1 MYVTIVPNRG
11 SPPAVLLRET
21 YREDGKV
28 KNRTLANL
36 TKWKPEKIAAL
47 RAVLRD
53 ERLLPAGDGFEIRR
67 ALPHGHVAAALGMAR
82 RLGLDPRLKTAD
94 LMPPGAARTRLLA
107 LALIVARLIDPAAK
121 LATARQL
128 DAATAS
134 HSLGAVLGLGGVA
147 VNELYAALDW
157 LVAQQPKIEARLARR
172 HLGEGT
178 LVLYDVTSSY
188 LEGRCC
194 PLAQFGYSRDGK
206 AHKLQIVFGVL
217 CTREGCPIAV
227 EVFAGNT
234 ADPSTLKLQIDKL
247 RQRFGRRRV
256 VLVGGLQPTGLTRGD
271 RGMITQAR
279 ITEELQ
285 PAGLDWITALR
296 APDIQVL
303 AKDDGPLQLSL
314 FDQRDLAEITS
325 PDYPDERLVVCRNPA
340 LAAERARKRGEL
352 LDATERA
359 LQKIQARVRRK
370 HRPLK
375 GAAAIGETVGAVLNR
390 KKMAKHFTR
399 TITDTDFTFA
409 RNDATIA
416 AETKLDGIYVLRTS
430 VPRAE
435 FDADA
440 TVRSYKALATVE
452 RAFRSCKT
460 VDLEVRPVFH
470 WNEARV
476 RAHVF
481 LCLLAYHLEWHMRQA
496 LAPIL
501 FDDHDR
507 VAAEAQRP
515 SPVSK
520 AQVSPAARRKAAR
533 KRTDDGHPV
542 HSFRTLL
549 ADLATLTRNIVR
561 FGKDPGSRPGQDLCA
576 TVLATP
582 TPLQQRV
589 FDLLGVSLAAQL

>member
-1 MYVTIVPNRG
+1 MYVTVVPNRG
-11 SPPAVLLRET
+11 SPPAILLRET

-36 TKWKPEKIAAL
+36 TRWKPEKIAAL

-53 ERLLPAGDGFEIRR
+53 ETLLPAGAGFEILRS
-67 ALPHGHVAAALGMAR
+67 LPHGHIAAALGIAR
-82 RLGLDPRLKTAD
+82 RLGLDPRAKTAA
-94 LMPPGAARTRLLA
+94 LMPPGAPRTRLLA

-121 LATARQL
+121 LATARGL

-134 HSLGAVLGLGGVA
+134 HSLGTVLGLGAVA
-147 VNELYAALDW
+147 VNEPYEALDW
-157 LVAQQPKIEARLARR
+157 LLAQQSTIEATLARR

-178 LVLYDVTSSY
+178 LVLYDVTSTY

-194 PLAQFGYSRDGK
+194 PLGRFGYSRDAK
-206 AHKLQIVFGVL
+206 PNKLQIVFGVL
-217 CTREGCPIAV
+217 CTPQGCPIAV

-234 ADPSTLKLQIDKL
+234 ADPSTLKVQIDKL
-247 RQRFGRRRV
+247 RQRFGLRRV
-256 VLVGGLQPTGLTRGD
+256 VLVGD

-296 APDIQVL
+296 APDIQAL
-303 AKDDGPLQLSL
+303 AADDGPLQISL
-314 FDQRDLAEITS
+314 FDEHDLVEITS
-325 PDYPDERLVVCRNPA
+325 PDYPGERLIVCRNPA

-352 LDATERA
+352 LEATEQALRA
-359 LQKIQARVRRK
+359 IQTRVCRK
-370 HRPLK
+370 RRPLR
-375 GAAAIGETVGAVLNR
+375 GAAAIGEAVGAVLHR

-399 TITDTDFTFA
+399 TITDDDFTFA

-416 AETKLDGIYVLRTS
+416 AEAALDGVYVLRTP
-430 VPRAE
+430 VAKGE
-435 FDADA
+435 LDTEA
-440 TVRSYKALATVE
+440 TVSSYKSLSTVE

-460 VDLEVRPVFH
+460 IDLEVRPVYH
-470 WNEARV
+470 WNEDRV

-481 LCLLAYHLEWHMRQA
+481 LCLLAYHLEWHMRQT
-496 LAPIL
+496 LAPLL

-507 VAAEAQRP
+507 AAAQARRR
-515 SPVSK
+515 SPVRK
-520 AQVSPAARRKAAR
+520 ATVSPAAQRKAAT
-533 KRTDDGHPV
+533 KRTHDGQAV

-549 ADLATLTRNIVR
+549 TDLATMTRNTVR
-561 FGKDPGSRPGQDLCA
+561 FGTDLHA

-582 TPLQQRV
+582 TALQKHA
-589 FDLLGVSLAAQL
+589 FDLLGISPMAEL

>member
-1 MYVTIVPNRG
+1 MYVTVVPNRS
-11 SPPAVLLRET
+11 SPPAILLRET

-36 TKWKPEKIAAL
+36 SKWKSEKIAAL

-67 ALPHGHVAAALGMAR
+67 SLPHGHVAAALGVAR
-82 RLGLDPRLKTAD
+82 RLGLDPRVKTAQ
-94 LMPPGAARTRLLA
+94 LMPVGAARTRLLA
-107 LALIVARLIDPAAK
+107 LALIVARLLDPAAK

-134 HSLGAVLGLGGVA
+134 HSLGAVLGLDAVA

-157 LVAQQPKIEARLARR
+157 LLAQQPKIEAKLARR

-178 LVLYDVTSSY
+178 LVLYDVSSTY

-194 PLAQFGYSRDGK
+194 PLARFGYSRDGK

-217 CTREGCPIAV
+217 CTRQGCPVAV

-234 ADPSTLKLQIDKL
+234 ADPTTLKVQIDKL
-247 RQRFGRRRV
+247 RQRFGLRRV
-256 VLVGGLQPTGLTRGD
+256 VLVGD

-285 PAGLDWITALR
+285 PAELDWITALR
-296 APDIQVL
+296 APDIQTL

-314 FDQRDLAEITS
+314 FDERDLAEITS
-325 PDYPDERLVVCRNPA
+325 LDYPGERLIVCRNPA

-352 LDATERA
+352 LDATEQA
-359 LQKIQARVRRK
+359 LHKTQARVRRK
-370 HRPLK
+370 RRPLR
-375 GAAAIGETVGAVLNR
+375 GAAAIGEAIGAVLNR

-409 RNDATIA
+409 RNEATIA
-416 AETKLDGIYVLRTS
+416 AEQRLDGIYVLRTS
-430 VPRAE
+430 VPQADL
-435 FDADA
+435 DADA
-440 TVRSYKALATVE
+440 TVRSYKALASVE

-460 VDLEVRPVFH
+460 VDLEIRPVFH
-470 WNEARV
+470 WNEQRV

-496 LAPIL
+496 LTPVL

-507 VAAEAQRP
+507 AAAEAQRR

-520 AQVSPAARRKAAR
+520 AQVSPAGRRKAAR
-533 KRTDDGHPV
+533 KRTDDGLPV
-542 HSFRTLL
+542 HSFRSLL
-549 ADLATLTRNIVR
+549 ADLATVTRNTVR
-561 FGKDPGSRPGQDLCA
+561 FGANLNA
-576 TVLATP
+576 TILATP
-582 TPLQQRV
+582 TPFQQYV
-589 FDLLGVSLAAQL
+589 FELLEVSPAADL

>member
-1 MYVTIVPNRG
+1 MYVTVVPNRG
-11 SPPAVLLRET
+11 SPPAILLRET

-53 ERLLPAGDGFEIRR
+53 ERLLPAGDGFEILRS
-67 ALPHGHVAAALGMAR
+67 LPHGHIAAALGMAR
-82 RLGLDPRLKTAD
+82 RLGLDPRVKTAE
-94 LMPPGAARTRLLA
+94 LMPPGAPRTRLLV

-121 LATARQL
+121 LATARGL
-128 DAATAS
+128 DEGTAS
-134 HSLGAVLGLGGVA
+134 HSLGAVLGLGAVA

-157 LVAQQPKIEARLARR
+157 LLAQQPEIEAKLARR
-172 HLGEGT
+172 HLSEGT
-178 LVLYDVTSSY
+178 LVLYDVTSTY

-194 PLAQFGYSRDGK
+194 PLAHFGYSRDGK
-206 AHKLQIVFGVL
+206 SHKLQIVFGAL

-234 ADPSTLKLQIDKL
+234 ADPSTLKPQIDKL
-247 RQRFGRRRV
+247 RQRFGLHRV
-256 VLVGGLQPTGLTRGD
+256 VLVGD

-285 PAGLDWITALR
+285 PLGLDWITALR
-296 APDIQVL
+296 APDIKAL
-303 AKDDGPLQLSL
+303 ANDDGPLQISL

-325 PDYPDERLVVCRNPA
+325 PDYPDERLIVCRNPA
-340 LAAERARKRGEL
+340 LAAERGRKRGEL
-352 LDATERA
+352 LAATEKA
-359 LQKIQARVRRK
+359 LQAIQLRVRRK
-370 HRPLK
+370 RRPLK
-375 GAAAIGETVGAVLNR
+375 GAAAIGEAVGAVLNR
-390 KKMAKHFTR
+390 KKMAKHFIR
-399 TITDTDFTFA
+399 TVTDADFTFA
-409 RNDATIA
+409 RNDAAIA
-416 AETKLDGIYVLRTS
+416 AEARLDGVYVLRTP
-430 VPRAE
+430 VPQTDLDTAE
-435 FDADA
+435 

-460 VDLEVRPVFH
+460 VDLEVRPVYH
-470 WNEARV
+470 WNEKRV
-476 RAHVF
+476 RGHVF

-507 VAAEAQRP
+507 TAAEAQRS
-515 SPVSK
+515 SPVAK
-520 AQVSPAARRKAAR
+520 ARVSPAARRKAAS
-533 KRTDDGHPV
+533 KRTEDGHPV

-549 ADLATLTRNIVR
+549 TDLATLTRNTVR
-561 FGKDPGSRPGQDLCA
+561 FGEDLCA

-582 TPLQQRV
+582 TPFQQHV
-589 FDLLGVSLAAQL
+589 FELLGVAPAADL

>member
-1 MYVTIVPNRG
+1 MYVTVVPNRG
-11 SPPAVLLRET
+11 SPPAILLRET

-36 TKWKPEKIAAL
+36 TRWKPEKIAAL

-53 ERLLPAGDGFEIRR
+53 ETLLPAGAGFEILRS
-67 ALPHGHVAAALGMAR
+67 LPHGHIAAALGIAR
-82 RLGLDPRLKTAD
+82 RLGLDPRAKTAA
-94 LMPPGAARTRLLA
+94 LMPPGAPRTRLLA

-121 LATARQL
+121 LATARGL

-134 HSLGAVLGLGGVA
+134 HSLGTVLGLGAVA
-147 VNELYAALDW
+147 VNEPYEALDW
-157 LVAQQPKIEARLARR
+157 LLAQQSTIEATLARR

-178 LVLYDVTSSY
+178 LVLYDVTSTY

-194 PLAQFGYSRDGK
+194 PLGRFGYSRDAK
-206 AHKLQIVFGVL
+206 PNKLQIVFGVL
-217 CTREGCPIAV
+217 CTPQGCPIAV

-234 ADPSTLKLQIDKL
+234 ADPSTLKVQIDKL
-247 RQRFGRRRV
+247 RQRFGLRRV
-256 VLVGGLQPTGLTRGD
+256 VLVGD

-296 APDIQVL
+296 APDIQAL
-303 AKDDGPLQLSL
+303 AADDGPLQISL
-314 FDQRDLAEITS
+314 FDEHDLVEITS
-325 PDYPDERLVVCRNPA
+325 PDYPGERLIVCRNPA

-352 LDATERA
+352 LEATEQALRA
-359 LQKIQARVRRK
+359 IQTRVCRKRRP
-370 HRPLK
+370 RR
-375 GAAAIGETVGAVLNR
+375 GAAAIGEAGGAVLHR

-399 TITDTDFTFA
+399 TITDKDFTFA

-416 AETKLDGIYVLRTS
+416 AEAALDGVYVLRTP
-430 VPRAE
+430 VAKGE
-435 FDADA
+435 LDTEA
-440 TVRSYKALATVE
+440 TVSSYKSLSTVE

-460 VDLEVRPVFH
+460 IDLEVRPVYH
-470 WNEARV
+470 WNEDRV

-481 LCLLAYHLEWHMRQA
+481 LCLLAYHLEWHMRQT
-496 LAPIL
+496 LAPLL

-507 VAAEAQRP
+507 AAAQARRR
-515 SPVSK
+515 SPVRK
-520 AQVSPAARRKAAR
+520 ATVSPAAQRKAAT
-533 KRTDDGHPV
+533 KRTHDGQAV

-549 ADLATLTRNIVR
+549 TDLATMTRNTVR
-561 FGKDPGSRPGQDLCA
+561 FGTDLHA

-582 TPLQQRV
+582 TALQKHA
-589 FDLLGVSLAAQL
+589 FDLLGISPMAEL

>member
-1 MYVTIVPNRG
+1 MYVTVVPNRG
-11 SPPAVLLRET
+11 SPPAILLRET

-36 TKWKPEKIAAL
+36 TRWKPEKIAAL

-53 ERLLPAGDGFEIRR
+53 ETLLPAGAGFEILRS
-67 ALPHGHVAAALGMAR
+67 LPHGHIAAALGIAR
-82 RLGLDPRLKTAD
+82 RLGLDPRAKTAA
-94 LMPPGAARTRLLA
+94 LMPPGAPRTRLLA

-121 LATARQL
+121 LATARGL

-134 HSLGAVLGLGGVA
+134 HSLGTVLGLGAVA
-147 VNELYAALDW
+147 VNEPYEALDW
-157 LVAQQPKIEARLARR
+157 LLAQQSTIEATLARR

-178 LVLYDVTSSY
+178 LVLYDVTSTY

-194 PLAQFGYSRDGK
+194 PLGRFGYSRDAK
-206 AHKLQIVFGVL
+206 PNKLQIVFGVL
-217 CTREGCPIAV
+217 CTPQGCPIAV

-234 ADPSTLKLQIDKL
+234 ADPSTLKVQIDKL
-247 RQRFGRRRV
+247 RQRFGLRRV
-256 VLVGGLQPTGLTRGD
+256 VLVGD

-296 APDIQVL
+296 APDIQAL
-303 AKDDGPLQLSL
+303 AADDGPLQISL
-314 FDQRDLAEITS
+314 FDEHDLVEITS
-325 PDYPDERLVVCRNPA
+325 PDYPGERLIVCRNPA

-352 LDATERA
+352 LEATEQALRA
-359 LQKIQARVRRK
+359 IQTRVCRK
-370 HRPLK
+370 RRPLR
-375 GAAAIGETVGAVLNR
+375 GAAAIGEAGGAVLHR

-399 TITDTDFTFA
+399 TITDDDFTFA

-416 AETKLDGIYVLRTS
+416 AEAALDGVYVLRTP
-430 VPRAE
+430 VAKGE
-435 FDADA
+435 LDTEA
-440 TVRSYKALATVE
+440 TVSSYKSLSTVE

-460 VDLEVRPVFH
+460 IDLEVRPVYH
-470 WNEARV
+470 WNEDRV

-481 LCLLAYHLEWHMRQA
+481 LCLLAYHLEWHMRQT
-496 LAPIL
+496 LAPLL

-507 VAAEAQRP
+507 AAAQARRR
-515 SPVSK
+515 SPVRK
-520 AQVSPAARRKAAR
+520 ATVSPAAQRKAAT
-533 KRTDDGHPV
+533 KRTHDGQAV

-549 ADLATLTRNIVR
+549 TDLATMTRNTVR
-561 FGKDPGSRPGQDLCA
+561 FGTDLHA

-582 TPLQQRV
+582 TALQKHA
-589 FDLLGVSLAAQL
+589 FDLLGISPMAEL

>member
-1 MYVTIVPNRG
+1 MYVTVVPNRG
-11 SPPAVLLRET
+11 SPPAILLRET
-21 YREDGKV
+21 YRKDGTV

-36 TKWKPEKIAAL
+36 SKWKPEKIAAL

-53 ERLLPAGDGFEIRR
+53 ERLLPAGDGFEILRS
-67 ALPHGHVAAALGMAR
+67 LPHGHIAAALATAR
-82 RLGLDPRLKTAD
+82 HLGLDPRVKTAD
-94 LMPPGAARTRLLA
+94 LLPPGAARTRLLA
-107 LALIVARLIDPAAK
+107 LALIVARLLDPAAK

-128 DAATAS
+128 DEATAS
-134 HSLGAVLGLGGVA
+134 HSLGAVLGLGAVA

-157 LVAQQPKIEARLARR
+157 LRAHQPKIEAKLARR
-172 HLGEGT
+172 HLDEGT
-178 LVLYDVTSSY
+178 LVLYDVTSTY

-206 AHKLQIVFGVL
+206 PHKLQIVFGVL
-217 CTREGCPIAV
+217 CTRQGCPIAV

-234 ADPSTLKLQIDKL
+234 ADPSTLKVQIDKL
-247 RQRFGRRRV
+247 HKRFGLRRV
-256 VLVGGLQPTGLTRGD
+256 VLVGD

-279 ITEELQ
+279 ITQELQ
-285 PAGLDWITALR
+285 PLGLDWITSLR
-296 APDIQVL
+296 APDIQRL
-303 AKDDGPLQLSL
+303 ARDDGPLQLSL

-325 PDYPDERLVVCRNPA
+325 PDYPGERLIVCRNPA

-352 LDATERA
+352 LDASERA
-359 LQKIQARVRRK
+359 LLAIQARVRRK
-370 HRPLK
+370 RQPLK
-375 GAAAIGETVGAVLNR
+375 GAAAIGEVVGARLDR

-409 RNDATIA
+409 RNEAAIA
-416 AETKLDGIYVLRTS
+416 AEARLDGVYVLRTS
-430 VPRAE
+430 VPQAAL
-435 FDADA
+435 DADA
-440 TVRSYKALATVE
+440 TVRSYKALANVE

-470 WNEARV
+470 WNEKRV

-496 LAPIL
+496 LTPIL

-507 VAAEAQRP
+507 ATAEKQRR

-520 AQVSPAARRKAAR
+520 ATVSPAARRKAAR

-542 HSFRTLL
+542 HSFRSLL
-549 ADLATLTRNIVR
+549 ADLATVTRNMVR
-561 FGKDPGSRPGQDLCA
+561 FGANLI
-576 TVLATP
+576 TTILATP
-582 TPLQQRV
+582 TPFQQHA
-589 FDLLGVSLAAQL
+589 FDLLEISPAADM

>member
-1 MYVTIVPNRG
+1 MYVTVVPNRG
-11 SPPAVLLRET
+11 SPPAILLRET
-21 YREDGKV
+21 YRDGGKV

-53 ERLLPAGDGFEIRR
+53 ERLQPAGEGFEILRS
-67 ALPHGHVAAALGMAR
+67 LPHGHIAAALGVAR
-82 RLGLDPRLKTAD
+82 RLGLDPRVKTAE
-94 LMPPGAARTRLLA
+94 LLPPGAARTRLLA

-121 LATARQL
+121 LATARRL
-128 DAATAS
+128 DERTAS
-134 HSLGAVLGLGGVA
+134 HSLGAVLGLGVVA

-157 LVAQQPKIEARLARR
+157 LLAQQSKIEAKLARR

-178 LVLYDVTSSY
+178 LVLYDVTSTY

-206 AHKLQIVFGVL
+206 PHKLQIIFGVL
-217 CTREGCPIAV
+217 CTKEGCPIAV
-227 EVFAGNT
+227 EVFKPAPAKAGGNT
-234 ADPSTLKLQIDKL
+234 ADPSTLKVQIDKL
-247 RQRFGRRRV
+247 RQRFGLRRV
-256 VLVGGLQPTGLTRGD
+256 VLVGD

-314 FDQRDLAEITS
+314 FDQRDLVEIAS
-325 PDYPDERLVVCRNPA
+325 PDYPGERLIVCRNPA
-340 LAAERARKRGEL
+340 LAEERARKRGEL

-359 LQKIQARVRRK
+359 LLAIQARVRRK
-370 HRPLK
+370 RRPLK
-375 GAAAIGETVGAVLNR
+375 GAAAIGEAVGAVLNR

-399 TITDTDFTFA
+399 TITDGDFTFA
-409 RNDATIA
+409 RNDAAI
-416 AETKLDGIYVLRTS
+416 ETEARLDGISVLRTP
-430 VPRAE
+430 VPQAE
-435 FDADA
+435 LDAEA
-440 TVRSYKALATVE
+440 TVRSYKALSTVE

-470 WNEARV
+470 WNEDRV

-496 LAPIL
+496 LTPIL

-507 VAAEAQRP
+507 TAAEAQRV
-515 SPVSK
+515 SPVRK
-520 AQVSPAARRKAAR
+520 AQVSPAARREAAG
-533 KRTDDGHPV
+533 KRTDDGYPV

-549 ADLATLTRNIVR
+549 ADLATVTRNTVR
-561 FGKDPGSRPGQDLCA
+561 FDRGLCA

-582 TPLQQRV
+582 TAFQQHA
-589 FDLLGVSLAAQL
+589 FDLLGIAPAADL

>member
-1 MYVTIVPNRG
+1 MYVTVVPNRG

-53 ERLLPAGDGFEIRR
+53 ERLLPAGDGVEIVR
-67 ALPHGHVAAALGMAR
+67 ALPHGHIAAALGMAR
-82 RLGLDPRLKTAD
+82 RLGLDPRLKTAE
-94 LMPPGAARTRLLA
+94 LMPAGAARTRLLA
-107 LALIVARLIDPAAK
+107 LALIVARLIDPVAK

-128 DAATAS
+128 DEGTAS
-134 HSLGAVLGLGGVA
+134 HSLGAVLGLGAVA

-157 LVAQQPKIEARLARR
+157 LLVQQPKIEAKLARR

-178 LVLYDVTSSY
+178 LVLYDVTSTY

-206 AHKLQIVFGVL
+206 PHKLQIVFGLL

-234 ADPSTLKLQIDKL
+234 ADPSTLKVQIDKL
-247 RQRFGRRRV
+247 RRRFGLRRV
-256 VLVGGLQPTGLTRGD
+256 VLVGD

-279 ITEELQ
+279 ISEELQ
-285 PAGLDWITALR
+285 PLGFDWITALR
-296 APDIQVL
+296 SPDIQAL
-303 AKDDGPLQLSL
+303 ARDDGPLQMSL
-314 FDQRDLAEITS
+314 FDQRDLAEITT
-325 PDYPDERLVVCRNPA
+325 PDYPGERLIVCRNPA
-340 LAAERARKRGEL
+340 LAMERARKRGEL
-352 LDATERA
+352 LDATKKA
-359 LQKIQARVRRK
+359 LLAIQERVRRK
-370 HRPLK
+370 RQPLR
-375 GAAAIGETVGAVLNR
+375 GAAAIGEAVGAVLNR

-399 TITDTDFTFA
+399 TITDTEFIFA
-409 RNDATIA
+409 RNDAAIA
-416 AETKLDGIYVLRTS
+416 AEARLDGIYVLRTS
-430 VPRAE
+430 VPQAE
-435 FDADA
+435 FDAET

-460 VDLEVRPVFH
+460 VDLEVRPVYH
-470 WNEARV
+470 WNDKRV

-496 LAPIL
+496 LAPVL

-507 VAAEAQRP
+507 ATAEAQRH
-515 SPVSK
+515 SPVTK
-520 AQVSPAARRKAAR
+520 ARVSPAARRKAAR
-533 KRTDDGHPV
+533 KRTDDGQPV
-542 HSFRTLL
+542 HSFRTLV
-549 ADLATLTRNIVR
+549 ADLATLTRNTVR
-561 FGKDPGSRPGQDLCA
+561 FGKDPGSGPGQALCA
-576 TVLATP
+576 TVVATP

-589 FDLLGVSLAAQL
+589 FDLLGVSPAAQL